1 MPADTPENAEARRKW
16 KIKCGKALFALRGS
30 ISKELIEHIRAKEKP
45 NEIWQLLEQLFTK
58 KHTATLQMLE
68 NELANTTQGNMT
80 VAQYFQKIKSI
91 CSEISEIDK
100 EEPISEARLRRY
112 LIRGIRKEYMP
123 FLTSI
128 QGWATQP
135 TIIELE
141 NLLSN
146 QEALAKQM
154 ASNNKKNNQNQQ
166 QGHNWKNNQQQGSY
180 WKKKNQ
186 QQGGGSQGEIKKA
199 YYCYRCGNSGH
210 IKKYCRTVM
219 NEGNVG
225 AFKNGSGE
233 PSGNREWDTCLST
246 EILDKRKM
254 SREPVLTSTN
264 ASMNVDY
271 KKDWIIDSGCSHHLT
286 GDDSLFSSL
295 QEYKG
300 QDAIVTA
307 DNSIHPVKNE
317 GTVKV
322 NASNAGC
329 VTLNSVYHVP
339 GMTKNLVSVSQISN
353 SGKYVLFG
361 PDDVKV
367 LSNIRNM
374 EADILLEGKRVKSL
388 YVLSASDAYIEK
400 TSKQDNASLWHA
412 RLAHVGYEKLKEI
425 SANKLVDGL
434 PNLGNFHQDIVCEGC
449 QYGKAHRL
457 PFGKSSIKSKMPL
470 ELIHSDLLT
479 CPVAS
484 YSGFYYM
491 LVLVDDYT
499 SDGREDEQNFSEN
512 VISSSLVP
520 EELRGSS
527 SKEVANSEVVQEDSA
542 LRRSTRDRKRPEKFK
557 DYHLDIDNCNICEC
571 FFAGPIDE
579 YLTHR
584 VARERDHIPPSLAV
598 SSSPPPWS
606 IDVVGCVVVTRQW
619 RLESEHL
626 GEWTARD
633 GVVD

>member
-1 MPADTPENAEARRKW
+1 MDINAGALNQFGVEKLCMEAYLQGQDLWEIVNGGDSEMPTDTPENAEARRKW
-16 KIKCGKALFALRGS
+16 KIKCGKALFALCGS

-45 NEIWQLLEQLFTK
+45 KEIWQLLEQLFAK
-58 KHTATLQMLE
+58 KHMARLQMLE
-68 NELANTTQGNMT
+68 NELANTT
-80 VAQYFQKIKSI
+80 
-91 CSEISEIDK
+91 
-100 EEPISEARLRRY
+100 
-112 LIRGIRKEYMP
+112 
-123 FLTSI
+123 

-154 ASNNKKNNQNQQ
+154 ASASISGKDDALFIGNNWKNNQHQGKNWRNNQQQGNNKKNNQNQQ
-166 QGHNWKNNQQQGSY
+166 QGHNWKNNQQQGSN

-186 QQGGGSQGEIKKA
+186 Q
-199 YYCYRCGNSGH
+199 
-210 IKKYCRTVM
+210 TVM
-219 NEGNVG
+219 VEGNVG
-225 AFKNGSGE
+225 AFKNGSGK

-286 GDDSLFSSL
+286 SDDSLFSSL

-322 NASNAGC
+322 NASNVGC

-361 PDDVKV
+361 TDDIKV

-388 YVLSASDAYIEK
+388 YVLSASDAYVEK

-412 RLAHVGYEKLKEI
+412 
-425 SANKLVDGL
+425 
-434 PNLGNFHQDIVCEGC
+434 
-449 QYGKAHRL
+449 
-457 PFGKSSIKSKMPL
+457 
-470 ELIHSDLLT
+470 
-479 CPVAS
+479 
-484 YSGFYYM
+484 
-491 LVLVDDYT
+491 
-499 SDGREDEQNFSEN
+499 
-512 VISSSLVP
+512 
-520 EELRGSS
+520 
-527 SKEVANSEVVQEDSA
+527 
-542 LRRSTRDRKRPEKFK
+542 
-557 DYHLDIDNCNICEC
+557 
-571 FFAGPIDE
+571 
-579 YLTHR
+579 
-584 VARERDHIPPSLAV
+584 
-598 SSSPPPWS
+598 
-606 IDVVGCVVVTRQW
+606 
-619 RLESEHL
+619 
-626 GEWTARD
+626 
-633 GVVD
+633 